1 MNICLIGYGIPSLL
15 LGNILSNKNIKIS
28 IFDEKNYINKVN
40 TRTVG
45 ITKNNLEFLK
55 KENIDLK
62 NRVWPIKNI
71 KIYNNE
77 QNSNEILNL
86 KKKYNM
92 KLKLSPPSKKI
103 TMIVSIKLLCS

>member
-15 LGNILSNKNIKIS
+15 LGNILCNKNIKIS

-55 KENIDLK
+55 RENIDLK
-62 NRVWPIKNI
+62 NKAWEINNI
-71 KIYNNE
+71 KIFNNE
-77 QNSNEILNL
+77 KNNKEIFNFGSDKHNL
-86 KKKYNM
+86 F
-92 KLKLSPPSKKI
+92 
-103 TMIVSIKLLCS
+103 SIIKNY

>member
-28 IFDEKNYINKVN
+28 IFDEKNYVNKVN

-62 NRVWPIKNI
+62 KRVWPIKNI

-77 QNSNEILNL
+77 QNSNEILNFGPVKDNL
-86 KKKYNM
+86 FSLIKNY
-92 KLKLSPPSKKI
+92 KLIQFLEK
-103 TMIVSIKLLCS
+103 